1 MSSKEAENNPTEVI
15 LKFVYNG
22 THNGSITDMDTCQ
35 RKPYLVTCSREDQSL
50 RLWNYRKRVSI
61 ATKIFTSE
69 SQRPLSCSI
78 DPTGNAI
85 LVCFPGRIQIF
96 YIHVEGLKMDR
107 EIICRGARKH
117 ILVTVVAT
125 LSWHV
130 AGKLKFI
137 KHTLVFTW
145 ALFKDIR
152 CQFSP

>member
-1 MSSKEAENNPTEVI
+1 MSLLSCFKDNFATFALGDAYLTADSMKTGGGEGDNSSKEAENNPTEVI

-35 RKPYLVTCSREDQSL
+35 RKPYLITCSREDQSL

-85 LVCFPGRIQIF
+85 LVCFPGV
-96 YIHVEGLKMDR
+96 YKY
-107 EIICRGARKH
+107 
-117 ILVTVVAT
+117 
-125 LSWHV
+125 
-130 AGKLKFI
+130 FI
-137 KHTLVFTW
+137 YTYKG
-145 ALFKDIR
+145 
-152 CQFSP
+152 